1 MSTVLTSCIS
11 ATASPLR
18 DRLELA
24 LRDSLELAGRIMLAL
39 LFLISGIGKIAAYEA
54 TVGYMHAEGV
64 PGALLPVTIVL
75 EIAGAVAI
83 MAGWKTRIAAL
94 LLAGFTLVAAVI
106 FHSNFGDQMQMVMF
120 LKNVAITGGF
130 LMLVANGAGRYSL
143 DARAG

>member
-1 MSTVLTSCIS
+1 MSTVLTSPIS

-18 DRLELA
+18 D
-24 LRDSLELAGRIMLAL
+24 SVQLAGRILLAL
-39 LFLISGIGKIAAYEA
+39 LFLMSGIGKIAGYEA
-54 TVGYMHAEGV
+54 SVGYMQAMGV

-75 EIAGAVAI
+75 EIAGAAAI
-83 MAGWKTRIAAL
+83 MAGWKTRIAAF

-120 LKNVAITGGF
+120 LKNVAIAGGF
-130 LMLVANGAGRYSL
+130 LMLMANGAGRYSL